1 MTIEAFN
8 RSGHRLIV
16 VGDGP
21 ERPRLMRSARS
32 NVEFTGWVSSK
43 ELRDLYRGARAL
55 VFPGR
60 EDFGIVPVE
69 ARCCGCPV
77 IAFAE
82 GGAEEILK
90 DGVNSILIQKQTV
103 GDLMEALDRFERIE
117 WSQLSIRKGTT
128 RFSRERFKSQI
139 EDFIQTHHHVGRATA
154 ASFNPGS

>member
-1 MTIEAFN
+1 
-8 RSGHRLIV
+8 
-16 VGDGP
+16 
-21 ERPRLMRSARS
+21 MRSAKS
-32 NVEFTGWVSSK
+32 NIEFRGWVSPK

-82 GGAEEILK
+82 GGAEEILE

-117 WSQLSIRKGTT
+117 WSELSIRKGTN
-128 RFSRERFKSQI
+128 SLL
-139 EDFIQTHHHVGRATA
+139 
-154 ASFNPGS
+154 P